1 MIDKIYHQLIVSCQA
16 RPGEPLRD
24 SGIIAKMA
32 EAAVIGGAA
41 AIRAAGVED
50 ILAIKRAVSVPVI
63 GLIKREYPDSDIYIT
78 PTKRE
83 VEELLSTG
91 CEMIA
96 IDATSRRRP
105 GGEEVKELLAL
116 AHHHRRLVLADV
128 ATFEEAKAAQ
138 DLGFDAVATTM
149 AGYTAYTRPL
159 PGPDFRLLRRMVR
172 RLFIPVIAEGRIYDT
187 RDLRKVLKIGPH
199 AVAIGT
205 AITRPHVITER
216 FLRCFKEGKYGKSR
230 QKFEK

>member
-32 EAAVIGGAA
+32 EAAVMGGAA

-83 VEELLSTG
+83 VEELLSTD

-128 ATFEEAKAAQ
+128 ATF
-138 DLGFDAVATTM
+138 
-149 AGYTAYTRPL
+149 
-159 PGPDFRLLRRMVR
+159 
-172 RLFIPVIAEGRIYDT
+172 
-187 RDLRKVLKIGPH
+187 
-199 AVAIGT
+199 
-205 AITRPHVITER
+205 
-216 FLRCFKEGKYGKSR
+216 
-230 QKFEK
+230 